1 MRVHSRNYCPISS
14 TALWVV
20 AMLCVCSTSLAWAK
34 NPKVL
39 IFCKTAGYHH
49 KSIAAGIV
57 AIQKLGAENKFDVD
71 TTTDV
76 TKFTTSNLK
85 QYAALI
91 FLSPTGTGVFKDST
105 EKEALKHYIKSG
117 GGFVGIHAATD
128 FEYDWQWYG
137 QLVGGYFLGHPRN
150 NIQEAVLNVIDH
162 DNISTKHL
170 PSQWKRKD
178 EYYSYKP
185 GMDKDLHFLI
195 TLDEN
200 TMAYGTQTELKMG
213 SFHPLAWYH
222 DFEGGRAFYTELGHT
237 DETYADPLFLEHLM
251 GGIKYAMGKKYAG
264 K

>member
-1 MRVHSRNYCPISS
+1 MKNHTRNNCPINSA
-14 TALWVV
+14 ALWVV
-20 AMLCVCSTSLAWAK
+20 AMLLICSTSLAWAK
-34 NPKVL
+34 TPKVL

-49 KSIAAGIV
+49 QSIAAGIV

-91 FLSPTGTGVFKDST
+91 FLSPTGTGVFRDST
-105 EKEALKHYIKSG
+105 EKEALKHYIHSG

-137 QLVGGYFLGHPRN
+137 DLVGAYFKAHPAQQN
-150 NIQEAVLNVIDH
+150 AVVDLVDSS
-162 DNISTKHL
+162 NISTSFL
-170 PSQWKRKD
+170 PRQWKKFD
-178 EYYSYKP
+178 EWYHFKW
-185 GMDKDLHFLI
+185 MAKDLHILLKLDES
-195 TLDEN
+195 TLD
-200 TMAYGTQTELKMG
+200 YGKTPGIKMG
-213 SFHPLAWYH
+213 ADHPIAWYH
-222 DFEGGRAFYTELGHT
+222 NFDGGRSFYTALGHT
-237 DETYADPLFLEHLM
+237 DESYSDPLFLQHLL